1 MTALLDT
8 NAYTALMRGDNAII
22 RVLSEADRILMSVI
36 VIGELEYGFRHG
48 QRYEDNRAY
57 LDEWLAETYVD
68 FVTVTR
74 STTVKYG
81 QVSSMLRS
89 QGQKIPT
96 NDTWIAAHALEHGA
110 TLWTRDKH
118 FDYIGMLDVQGW

>member
-8 NAYTALMRGDNAII
+8 NAYTAMMRGDNAII
-22 RVLSEADRILMSVI
+22 RALSETDRILMSVI

-48 QRYEDNRAY
+48 QRYGDNRAH

-68 FVTVTR
+68 FATVTR
-74 STTVKYG
+74 NTTIKYG

-89 QGQKIPT
+89 NGQKIPT
-96 NDTWIAAHALEHGA
+96 NDTWIAAHALEYGA

-118 FDYIGMLDVQGW
+118 FDYIEMLDVRRW